1 MVLGKR
7 YIKDNDILVTS
18 YNDNMKRA
26 EVKTNNEI
34 YYCYCGEAIYLNEIN
49 NLEMRMFEKM
59 RENQK

>member
-26 EVKTNNEI
+26 EVKTNDET
-34 YYCYCGEAIYLNEIN
+34 YYCYCGEVLYLNEIN
-49 NLEMRMFEKM
+49 NLEKRMFEMM
-59 RENQK
+59 RENKK